1 VLALGPRELTADDA
15 ILVHNGMT
23 AQEVE
28 HAFGRPPEKVWYYWG
43 GTTSPPSD
51 TLMHTWTG
59 TSVDIDVSFDDD
71 GRVGG
76 VDLSPPTVLPF
87 WDRVRT
93 RLGI

>member
-1 VLALGPRELTADDA
+1 
-15 ILVHNGMT
+15 
-23 AQEVE
+23 
-28 HAFGRPPEKVWYYWG
+28 
-43 GTTSPPSD
+43 
-51 TLMHTWTG
+51 MHTWTG